1 MSNYSKNCL
10 NRTKFSRWLRQV
22 FSFLRVQPGFTLFIL
37 RFTEENDQQRALI
50 EMQHF
55 PGISRRPIRVS
66 LATPKRY

>member
-1 MSNYSKNCL
+1 MFFFRFFSLINICLIVSFFPVVTDGSGRSKGY
-10 NRTKFSRWLRQV
+10 
-22 FSFLRVQPGFTLFIL
+22 GFI

>member
-1 MSNYSKNCL
+1 MFFFSFFSHKYLFNCL
-10 NRTKFSRWLRQV
+10 FFSVVTDGSGR
-22 FSFLRVQPGFTLFIL
+22 SKGYGFI

>member
-1 MSNYSKNCL
+1 MTDGSGRSKGY
-10 NRTKFSRWLRQV
+10 
-22 FSFLRVQPGFTLFIL
+22 GFI